1 MKMKY
6 YLISKGQIVRE
17 LQESSVLKYK
27 DLGLVSTMRTN
38 AYRTLVWLV
47 SERR

>member
-17 LQESSVLKYK
+17 FRSLLY
-27 DLGLVSTMRTN
+27 LSTKTSALYGWYQKGGDDN
-38 AYRTLVWLV
+38 HDQQLAH
-47 SERR
+47 SA